1 MHSFSQKPR
10 LRAGC
15 RKIDF
20 SVKKNKMYKGL
31 KIEPPFFEI
40 GPKAY
45 LYGEEMLKL
54 AKAADR
60 ASKKYDVR
68 IILTPQYTDIRMLA
82 QETKNILVF
91 AQHMDP
97 LRIGRGL
104 GSVLPEAVKAA
115 GAVGVMLNHAE
126 KPLSI
131 SDLYK
136 AIKRADEVGLVS
148 IVCADSIAEA
158 VAIAHFAPNI
168 IVAEPTELIGT
179 GQTSDDK
186 YVIETTLAIKNVNPE
201 IQVLQGAGISNGQD
215 VYNVIKAGADAT
227 GTTSGIM
234 KSANPL
240 AMLDEMIHAVRT
252 AWDEVHKIK
261 LT

>member
-1 MHSFSQKPR
+1 
-10 LRAGC
+10 
-15 RKIDF
+15 
-20 SVKKNKMYKGL
+20 MYKGL
-31 KIEPPFFEI
+31 IIKPPFFEI
-40 GPKAY
+40 GPKAWM
-45 LYGEEMLKL
+45 YGERMLKL
-54 AKAADR
+54 AKAADA

-68 IILTPQYTDIRMLA
+68 IILTPQYTDILMLTR
-82 QETKNILVF
+82 ETENVLVF

-97 LRIGRGL
+97 LPIGRGL

-126 KPLSI
+126 RPMTI
-131 SDLYK
+131 SDLNK

-148 IVCADSIAEA
+148 IVCADTIEEA
-158 VAIAHFAPNI
+158 QAIAQLSPNI

-179 GQTSDDK
+179 GQPSDKK
-186 YVIETTLAIKNVNPE
+186 YIMETTAAIKKINTE

-234 KSANPL
+234 KAEDPET
-240 AMLDEMIHAVRT
+240 MLDEMIRAVRT
-252 AWDEVHKIK
+252 AWNEMHKN
-261 LT
+261 